1 MRVKEKN
8 SDIITVR
15 SVLNHVRSKR
25 VCVFYS
31 LLFLALLEVREAD
44 ASHRSH
50 RNVARANSSFSSAR
64 NARAGGFGGGFRASY
79 LNVVKRLMSPRR
91 SFKRLN
97 SDWTVVV
104 AALTRFFL
112 LLLSRLFS
120 TLTMMMIPRIQ
131 TLTMRSLSSPPL
143 RYFSGPSF

>member
-50 RNVARANSSFSSAR
+50 RNVARANLSFSSAR
-64 NARAGGFGGGFRASY
+64 NARAGGFGGGFRA
-79 LNVVKRLMSPRR
+79 V
-91 SFKRLN
+91 
-97 SDWTVVV
+97 
-104 AALTRFFL
+104 
-112 LLLSRLFS
+112 LFE
-120 TLTMMMIPRIQ
+120 
-131 TLTMRSLSSPPL
+131 
-143 RYFSGPSF
+143 